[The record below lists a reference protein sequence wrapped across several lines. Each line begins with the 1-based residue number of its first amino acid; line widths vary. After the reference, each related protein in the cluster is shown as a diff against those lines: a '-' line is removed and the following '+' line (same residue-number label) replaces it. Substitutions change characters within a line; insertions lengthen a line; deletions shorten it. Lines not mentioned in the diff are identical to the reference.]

1 MSPFVRASP
10 VPVTVVARS
19 VRRAATLAHRLLSML
34 FVGASVLLV
43 GACSSSARSASVT
56 TVLRAA
62 DIPNAVA
69 ALRSARPGEIR
80 FTEINVTPDG
90 VNLFVAAD
98 AEHEVSY
105 YFSHGALGAPGAV
118 APLSGP
124 AYGLDGVALDRGATM
139 IATSERRFAGSLA
152 VGLSLVQAPQ
162 DGLVWIVR
170 VRGPR
175 GGFRNEYYDPAGSFR
190 YADLDT
196 AAGAPVTTSMATGVT
211 TSAVSVTSVG

>member
-1 MSPFVRASP
+1 MSPFVR
-10 VPVTVVARS
+10 
-19 VRRAATLAHRLLSML
+19 RAATPAWRLLPIVL
-34 FVGASVLLV
+34 FGAGLLV
-43 GACSSSARSASVT
+43 GAGVLVACSSSTRSVSAT
-56 TVLRAA
+56 TVLKAS
-62 DIPNAVA
+62 DIPAAVA
-69 ALRSARPGEIR
+69 ALRSARPGDLR

-98 AEHEVSY
+98 ADHEVSY
-105 YFSHGALGAPGAV
+105 YFSKGALAAPGEP

-124 AYGLDGVALDRGATM
+124 PYGLDGVALDRGPSM
-139 IATSERRFAGSLA
+139 IATSQGRFAGSLA

-170 VRGPR
+170 VRGPL

-196 AAGAPVTTSMATGVT
+196 AAGAPVTSSPIVGSTATST
-211 TSAVSVTSVG
+211 TVG